1 MSFTHIAGLF
11 YARKRK
17 NIHEK
22 YKNDDLRM
30 DMWTENPIFA

>member
-1 MSFTHIAGLF
+1 MPASGRIFM
-11 YARKRK
+11 K
-17 NIHEK
+17 K